1 MGAAVTKMI
10 LAIDTAG
17 PNVALALGNRDN
29 DPHTCLT
36 TARLNHN
43 EILDREVQALLS
55 REKQTLD
62 LIAVN
67 AGPGSF
73 TGTRVGVS
81 YAVGLAQSL
90 ALPIFSLSSYR
101 VAAGLAPPGTAL
113 VHVAFSVVRD
123 TWCCCRLI
131 RRDGDWHEAS
141 ECEVDKAQLDALTEC
156 GVVVIPWGDPR
167 KGQPS
172 PPDWNPAATLHKL
185 AGDTPAESF
194 LQPHEIHVRY
204 LGPSQAERNFHA
216 RSG

>member
-1 MGAAVTKMI
+1 MMV

-17 PNVALALGNRDN
+17 PNVALALGNRDS
-29 DPHTCLT
+29 DPRACVT

-55 REKQTLD
+55 REKGALN
-62 LIAVN
+62 LIVVN

-90 ALPIFSLSSYR
+90 ALPILPVSSYR
-101 VAAGLAPPGTAL
+101 VAAGLAPPGTDEL
-113 VHVAFSVVRD
+113 HVAFSVVRD

-131 RRDGDWHEAS
+131 RCDGDWHEAS
-141 ECEVDKAQLDALTEC
+141 ECEVDGAQLDALTER

-172 PPDWNPAATLHKL
+172 PPDWNPAAILHKR
-185 AGDTPAESF
+185 ACDTPDESF